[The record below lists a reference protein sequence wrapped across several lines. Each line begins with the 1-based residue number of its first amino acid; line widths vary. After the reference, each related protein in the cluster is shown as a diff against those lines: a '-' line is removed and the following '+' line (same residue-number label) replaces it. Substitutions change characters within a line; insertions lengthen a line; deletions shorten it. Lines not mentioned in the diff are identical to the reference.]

1 MNRSSETKDDQSVQQ
16 YESNFIYYM
25 FKEVVY
31 TQISDFNPAVI
42 LVSYSGKLSIEDYH
56 FTEIIKDLTKI
67 ANYKVILFPNLTK
80 TFFINDI
87 DTRNNRWLELQQI
100 VFN

>member
-1 MNRSSETKDDQSVQQ
+1 MGKSENKDCLAVQQ

-42 LVSYSGKLSIEDYH
+42 MVSYSGKLNI
-56 FTEIIKDLTKI
+56 
-67 ANYKVILFPNLTK
+67 
-80 TFFINDI
+80 
-87 DTRNNRWLELQQI
+87 
-100 VFN
+100 